1 MFIYAQE
8 GHSLKK
14 TFLLFLFS
22 LPLLANTLSD
32 VLSHKFSGKSFINLG
47 LVQQISNHYHNGQAL
62 NLTYAFVH
70 RNYFGIDI
78 SYTQSI
84 DEAKHKVTNKSADL
98 SSLSIL
104 PTYTYPLDKNIAI
117 KGKIGYAK
125 NKHAED
131 GLSYGTE
138 LIFQVTET
146 TGLSFSYQQMNKDMK
161 YLMINSVYRL
171 KH

>member
-1 MFIYAQE
+1 M
-8 GHSLKK
+8 KK
-14 TFLLFLFS
+14 IFLLFLFS
-22 LPLLANTLSD
+22 LPLLSDTLSD
-32 VLSHKFSGKSFINLG
+32 VLSRKLPGKSFVNLG
-47 LVQQISNHYHNGQAL
+47 VVQQISNYYHNGQAL

-70 RNYFGIDI
+70 RSYLGIDI

-84 DEAKHKVTNKSADL
+84 DEAKHKVSNKSADL

-125 NKHAED
+125 NKNAQD
-131 GLSYGTE
+131 GLSYGAE
-138 LIFQVTET
+138 LIFQITKT
-146 TGLSFSYQQMNKDMK
+146 TGVGFAYQQMNRDMK
-161 YLMINSVYRL
+161 YLMINTVYRL